1 MINHLKSTAK
11 AGAKMRFGSKEKHAK
26 MDIYLNYTHTSPE
39 LIFIQSG
46 KNRVIYSSYLSPNYL
61 RTTDERICDY
71 TNSWMEKAIA
81 QSSLI
86 SKVGEVDRENVFNFL
101 NSILDDMEDKLRYY
115 SR

>member
-1 MINHLKSTAK
+1 
-11 AGAKMRFGSKEKHAK
+11 
-26 MDIYLNYTHTSPE
+26 
-39 LIFIQSG
+39 
-46 KNRVIYSSYLSPNYL
+46 
-61 RTTDERICDY
+61 
-71 TNSWMEKAIA
+71 MEKAIA

>member
-1 MINHLKSTAK
+1 MNPLPINIHTTWEPVAISRKPTQ
-11 AGAKMRFGSKEKHAK
+11 KE
-26 MDIYLNYTHTSPE
+26 I
-39 LIFIQSG
+39 

-101 NSILDDMEDKLRYY
+101 NSIIDDMEDKLRYY